1 MKEQNKILLDQCRPF
16 YDMLMKTQTM
26 QGMSS
31 YQLSELER
39 VNSEEFHPGYRA
51 NLSCPPC
58 VADFVKLVYRSY
70 DAWIAVQPPPEP
82 IIVAAS
88 FPVNDP
94 PHPLEVFTKE
104 ELTPNRMINPEG
116 FESVISKRAEK
127 RKQDSLKRHGK

>member
-1 MKEQNKILLDQCRPF
+1 MNEANKNLLDQCRPF
-16 YDMLMKTQTM
+16 YDMLIRTETM

-31 YQLSELER
+31 YQLSELQR

-70 DAWIAVQPPPEP
+70 DAWIAAQPHPEP

-94 PHPLEVFTKE
+94 PE
-104 ELTPNRMINPEG
+104 EETVHTDNPEAY
-116 FESVISKRAEK
+116 ESVITKRAEK
-127 RKQDSLKRHGK
+127 RKQESLKRHGK